1 VDDNATNRRILQE
14 MLGNWGMEPTVVE
27 GGREALAALEQARTA
42 GKPFSVVLLDAM
54 MPEMD
59 GFTLA
64 DRIGRDEALAG
75 PTLMMLSSAN
85 RREDAA
91 RCRELGVD
99 SYLTKPIRQSTLLDA
114 IMTTLGASA
123 SVEDRAAAPS
133 GAAAGAGQ
141 RKLRLLL
148 AEDNV
153 VNQRLAISLLKKRGH
168 QVVVVGNGREA
179 LDALDD
185 GPPFDAVLMDV
196 QMPEMDG
203 FAATA
208 AIRAR
213 EVDTGAHTPII
224 AMTAHALKG
233 DRERC
238 LAAGMDGYVT
248 KPLRPQELF
257 EVLEDLPVASVVGAA
272 SAESTAGPAVFDRDA
287 ALDRMDGDVDL
298 LKELVGLFLDEC
310 PQRMAEI
317 REALTRRDATKLRHA
332 AHTLKG
338 SVGNF
343 GAREAFEGARQL
355 ETIAQE
361 QDWEHAEEAWAK
373 LEAAIDR
380 LKPDMAEVCQATALE
395 EKAGTWDPP
404 SDMS

>member
-1 VDDNATNRRILQE
+1 
-14 MLGNWGMEPTVVE
+14 
-27 GGREALAALEQARTA
+27 
-42 GKPFSVVLLDAM
+42 
-54 MPEMD
+54 
-59 GFTLA
+59 
-64 DRIGRDEALAG
+64 
-75 PTLMMLSSAN
+75 MMLSSTN

-99 SYLTKPIRQSTLLDA
+99 SCLTKPIRQSTLLDA
-114 IMTTLGASA
+114 IMTALGASA
-123 SVEDRAAAPS
+123 SVEDRAAAAPA
-133 GAAAGAGQ
+133 GAAAGAGR

-148 AEDNV
+148 AEDNA
-153 VNQRLAISLLKKRGH
+153 VNQRLATSLLKKRGH

-179 LDALDD
+179 LNALDD

-203 FAATA
+203 FVATA

-213 EVDTGAHTPII
+213 EAGSGVHTPII

-233 DRERC
+233 DRDRC

-257 EVLEDLPVASVVGAA
+257 DALEGLPVASVAGA
-272 SAESTAGPAVFDRDA
+272 SAAGSIAEPVVFDRAA
-287 ALDRMDGDVDL
+287 ALERMGGDEDL
-298 LKELVGLFLDEC
+298 LKELVGLFLHEC
-310 PQRMAEI
+310 PRRTAEI
-317 REALTRRDATKLRHA
+317 REALTRRDAAKLRQA

-343 GAREAFEGARQL
+343 VAWEVFEGARQL
-355 ETIAQE
+355 EAIAHE
-361 QDWEHAEEAWAK
+361 QDWEHAEEAWAT

-380 LKPDMAEVCQATALE
+380 LKPAMAQVCQATA
-395 EKAGTWDPP
+395 
-404 SDMS
+404 S

>member
-1 VDDNATNRRILQE
+1 
-14 MLGNWGMEPTVVE
+14 M
-27 GGREALAALEQARTA
+27 
-42 GKPFSVVLLDAM
+42 
-54 MPEMD
+54 
-59 GFTLA
+59 
-64 DRIGRDEALAG
+64 
-75 PTLMMLSSAN
+75 
-85 RREDAA
+85 
-91 RCRELGVD
+91 
-99 SYLTKPIRQSTLLDA
+99 
-114 IMTTLGASA
+114 
-123 SVEDRAAAPS
+123 
-133 GAAAGAGQ
+133 
-141 RKLRLLL
+141 
-148 AEDNV
+148 
-153 VNQRLAISLLKKRGH
+153 
-168 QVVVVGNGREA
+168 VVGNGREA

-213 EVDTGAHTPII
+213 EAGTGAHTPII

-257 EVLEDLPVASVVGAA
+257 EALEGLPVASVAGAA
-272 SAESTAGPAVFDRDA
+272 AAGSTAEPAVFDRDA
-287 ALDRMDGDVDL
+287 ALERMDGDVDL
-298 LKELVGLFLDEC
+298 MKELVGLFLDEC

-317 REALTRRDATKLRHA
+317 REALTRRDATKLRQA

-343 GAREAFEGARQL
+343 AAREALEGARRL

-361 QDWEHAEEAWAK
+361 QDWEHAEEAWAA

-380 LKPDMAEVCQATALE
+380 LKPAMAEVCQATA
-395 EKAGTWDPP
+395 
-404 SDMS
+404 S